1 MLEKNPAV
9 QIAEVLI
16 VEDDAELRSV
26 LVFELRSLG
35 FSPLTAKDG
44 AQALHILQEK
54 SDQISAVIS
63 DWLMPNLD
71 GLGLLKKMRA
81 DRNLQEIP
89 FLLLTAKGSEDD
101 IVQGFNHGANDY
113 IRKPFKF
120 GELTARLKNLV
131 LTRNLMKQLKEQAVR
146 DGLTGLYNYRYF
158 MECLPAEVSRQQR
171 YGGELSLIMLDIDH
185 FKQLN
190 DRYGHQSGD
199 FVLKCLGMDIKD
211 SLRTVDTPCRYGGE
225 EFAVILPMT
234 GLAGAEIVAE
244 RLRKNIEQAIFER
257 EASSYSI
264 TCSFG
269 VGSLDRKSISSH
281 DFIQSVDRALYN
293 SKDKGRNMVSLAEL

>member
-1 MLEKNPAV
+1 MLEKNSAV
-9 QIAEVLI
+9 HTTEILI
-16 VEDDAELRSV
+16 VEDDAELRNV

-44 AQALHILQEK
+44 VQALHILRDK
-54 SDQISAVIS
+54 GAQIAAVVS
-63 DWLMPNLD
+63 DWLMPALD
-71 GLGLLKKMRA
+71 GLGLLKQMRE

-89 FLLLTAKGSEDD
+89 FLLLTARGAEDD
-101 IVQGFNHGANDY
+101 IVRGFNQGANDY
-113 IRKPFKF
+113 IRKPFTF

-146 DGLTGLYNYRYF
+146 DGLTGLYNHRYF
-158 MECLPAEVSRQQR
+158 MECLTAEVARQQR
-171 YGGELSLIMLDIDH
+171 YGGELSLILLDIDH

-190 DRYGHQSGD
+190 DRYGHQTGD
-199 FVLKCLGMDIKD
+199 FVLQCLGMDIKD
-211 SLRTVDTPCRYGGE
+211 SLRTVDIPCRYGGE

-234 GLAGAEIVAE
+234 GLAGAKIVAE
-244 RLRKNIEQAIFER
+244 RLRQNIEQSVFER
-257 EASSYSI
+257 DESSYTI

-269 VGSLDRKSISSH
+269 VGSLDRKPVAGH
-281 DFIQSVDRALYN
+281 DFIQAVDRALYN